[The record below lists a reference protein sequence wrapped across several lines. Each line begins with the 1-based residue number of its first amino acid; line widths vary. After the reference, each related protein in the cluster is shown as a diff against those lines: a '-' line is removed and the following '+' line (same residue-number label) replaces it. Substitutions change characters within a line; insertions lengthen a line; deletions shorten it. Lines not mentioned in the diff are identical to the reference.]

1 MNAAEVL
8 KNVEAMLADEHTK
21 SWDLDKVYDKLGIFD
36 WFVSTISR
44 TRLKQMRDFL
54 TASISLGYTGHVDFK
69 VGAAWCA
76 HGMWAYKQES
86 DTGYSPDG
94 ACLYHSFRPGD
105 NFWCICFDDN
115 TWLKNSDGSIKELR
129 GAREVVKALAAHEI
143 EADR

>member
-8 KNVEAMLADEHTK
+8 KNVEAMLADERTK
-21 SWDLDKVYDKLGIFD
+21 SWDLDKVYNKLGIFD
-36 WFVSTISR
+36 WFTSTLSR

-86 DTGYSPDG
+86 ETGYSPDG

-105 NFWCICFDDN
+105 NFWAIC
-115 TWLKNSDGSIKELR
+115 WEDGSWLR
-129 GAREVVKALAAHEI
+129 DECGNHLHLHGAREVMKALVAHEL
-143 EADR
+143 A